1 MAAEPAFSG
10 VLRTQTVVAT
20 DAAGM
25 VSEMKKCRKNA
36 GFTMVELLTV
46 VAILTILMGVA
57 AVSVIKYQR
66 SLKGKEADSA
76 AKEIFI
82 AAQNHLTA
90 ASALGELTTTDA
102 NGNQVFSKG
111 VGTAEEDV
119 QNQYILAGPSDQ
131 EMLKIMLPFGA
142 IDEQVRSGGSYIIHY
157 NLKTAT
163 VLDVFYSD
171 ASDSRFGA
179 TLAAGNYAD
188 LASGYAGDSNRD
200 KRRNATVGDQSK
212 RVIGWYGG
220 AKAGELGSYDN
231 YLKEPTIKVTNGDT
245 LRVEVSA
252 LAAKTGNLKSSA
264 SLSLIVT
271 GVNSKAMKEIKLK
284 GSLEGG
290 GNVFLDS
297 NTESIRKEIKS
308 GATLLGYLVTL
319 DDITVG
325 RGNFYNVMMNTG
337 DSAIPNIGGRNGTF
351 IPGEDLDIRAVAFD
365 NGSLSNIAE
374 SGTVRVNSLFGSN
387 VLEDTTA
394 KVTVS
399 SIRHLENLES
409 AVSSVDWD
417 AIGAVE
423 VTQTS
428 DLDWTTFNKD
438 YWEKYVRTTNTDL
451 YPYGEQKI
459 YKAGVDPGDTAKGKF
474 LSLTLGQNNL
484 NPPKTGK
491 KVQYMGDNHQI
502 RNLTIEGGGLFS
514 ELNLPGSKV
523 ENLDLVNF
531 KVESANNA
539 GALAATATDIL
550 TNVKVYNDLTDDSAL
565 SITGKDSVGGL
576 VGEFSGSAK
585 GCAAAVYVNSTEGS
599 AGGLFGK
606 AKQYTAEISVIQNS
620 YSGGHIKDGRYTKKQ
635 KKANTADEYEE
646 TLEGRI
652 NVQGA
657 TAGGLIGTL
666 SGEESV
672 VGCYSTCSVGGT
684 TAGGFVGKAE
694 GTSTTNENCYCTG
707 LVAVKDGAS
716 YKLFTNP
723 NDETKI
729 GTFVGAKTSSK
740 PLSGRY
746 LEIVNYRSMKE
757 EKGSLVAAKSTDQ
770 MKPIGTGGT
779 DSDSITPFDDTAA
792 NYNTFIGYNP
802 IPSVPYDTTLL
813 TKAEK
818 DTNNA
823 PQFGLRPTTGQTIH
837 YGDWPLYETLVVN
850 T

>member
-1 MAAEPAFSG
+1 
-10 VLRTQTVVAT
+10 
-20 DAAGM
+20 
-25 VSEMKKCRKNA
+25 
-36 GFTMVELLTV
+36 MVELLTV

-102 NGNQVFSKG
+102 NGNQVFISKG
-111 VGTAEEDV
+111 VGTAEEYV

-142 IDEQVRSGGSYIIHY
+142 IDDHVRSGGSYIIHY

-171 ASDSRFGA
+171 ASDSRFGVSLKTDYYKA
-179 TLAAGNYAD
+179 LAKTD
-188 LASGYAGDSNRD
+188 SSGYAGDSNRD

-220 AKAGELGSYDN
+220 ANAGELGSYED

-252 LAAKTGNLKSSA
+252 LAAKTGSLKPSS

-271 GVNSKAMKEIKLK
+271 GVNSGAMKELKLK
-284 GSLEGG
+284 GNG
-290 GNVFLDS
+290 VFFPD
-297 NTESIRKEIKS
+297 TDQIRKEIQNS
-308 GATLLGYLVTL
+308 FSPLTGYLVTL
-319 DDITVG
+319 DDITLAN
-325 RGNFYNVMMNTG
+325 GNFNNVMMNTG
-337 DSAIPNIGGRNGTF
+337 DSANPNIGGLNGIF
-351 IPGEDLDIRAVAFD
+351 IPGENLDIRAVAFD

-417 AIGAVE
+417 AIGSVE

-428 DLDWTTFNKD
+428 DLDWTTFYRD
-438 YWEKYVRTTNTDL
+438 YWEKYVRTSDADL
-451 YPYGEQKI
+451 YPCGEQNATLKI
-459 YKAGVDPGDTAKGKF
+459 CKAGKEPGDTAQGKF
-474 LSLTLGQNNL
+474 LSLTLGQSNL
-484 NPPKTGK
+484 SPPKTGK

-502 RNLTIEGGGLFS
+502 RNLTIDGGGLFT
-514 ELNLPGSKV
+514 ELNISGSKV
-523 ENLDLVNF
+523 EDLDLVNF
-531 KVESANNA
+531 KVNSTGNA
-539 GALAATATDIL
+539 GALAATATYML
-550 TNVKVYNDLTDDSAL
+550 TNVKVYNDLPDDSAL

-606 AKQYTAEISVIQNS
+606 AKQSTSEISVIQNS
-620 YSGGHIKDGRYTKKQ
+620 YSGGHTRDGRYTK
-635 KKANTADEYEE
+635 ANTENEYEE
-646 TLEGRI
+646 VPITEGEGRI

-666 SGEESV
+666 SGDESV

-684 TAGGFVGKAE
+684 NTVGGLVG
-694 GTSTTNENCYCTG
+694 STESDTTISGSYCTG
-707 LVAVKDGAS
+707 LVA
-716 YKLFTNP
+716 LNETPFTK
-723 NDETKI
+723 TSGQKI
-729 GTFVGAKTSSK
+729 GFFVGENSGTLSTAKGNK
-740 PLSGRY
+740 NY
-746 LEIVNYRSMKE
+746 YMEIVNYIDPSKIPE
-757 EKGSLVAAKSTDQ
+757 GSVAITAVGSGSGSGTATALDGSVDSYNSFVDIYPGDSTHERKTVAA
-770 MKPIGTGGT
+770 
-779 DSDSITPFDDTAA
+779 
-792 NYNTFIGYNP
+792 
-802 IPSVPYDTTLL
+802 VPYDSSLL
-813 TKAEK
+813 SQAKKEG
-818 DTNNA
+818 NV
-823 PQFGLRPTTGQTIH
+823 PQYGLKHVRYTYQRKKTDGSVEDVTVDQPH
-837 YGDWPLYETLVVN
+837 YGDWPIYETLVVN
-850 T
+850 N

>member
-1 MAAEPAFSG
+1 
-10 VLRTQTVVAT
+10 
-20 DAAGM
+20 
-25 VSEMKKCRKNA
+25 
-36 GFTMVELLTV
+36 MVELLTV

-90 ASALGELTTTDA
+90 ADAMGELVSVAADNRGT
-102 NGNQVFSKG
+102 QVTGKENEYLVDFSSSNAAAATNAK
-111 VGTAEEDV
+111 
-119 QNQYILAGPSDQ
+119 
-131 EMLKIMLPFGA
+131 EMWERLLPFGA

-200 KRRNATVGDQSK
+200 KRRNATVSDQSK

-220 AKAGELGSYDN
+220 AKAGELGSYED
-231 YLKEPTIKVTNGDT
+231 YLMEPTIKVTNGDT

-271 GVNSKAMKEIKLK
+271 GVNSGAMKEIKLK

-290 GNVFLDS
+290 GTVSFVS
-297 NTESIRKEIKS
+297 NESIRKEIKNEY
-308 GATLLGYLVTL
+308 GQTVGYLVTL
-319 DDITVG
+319 DDITVA
-325 RGNFYNVMMNTG
+325 RGNFYNVMMRTG
-337 DSAIPNIGGRNGTF
+337 DADITNIGGLNGTF
-351 IPGEDLDIRAVAFD
+351 IPGENLDIRAVAFD

-409 AVSSVDWD
+409 AVSSVDWN

-423 VTQTS
+423 VIQTS
-428 DLDWTTFNKD
+428 DLDWTTFYRD
-438 YWEKYVRTTNTDL
+438 FWEKYVRKSDADL
-451 YPYGEQKI
+451 YPCGEQNATLKI
-459 YKAGVDPGDTAKGKF
+459 CKAGVEPGDTAQGKF
-474 LSLTLGQNNL
+474 LSLTLGQSNL
-484 NPPKTGK
+484 SPPKTGK

-502 RNLTIEGGGLFS
+502 RNLTIDGGGLFS
-514 ELNLPGSKV
+514 ELNISGSKV
-523 ENLDLVNF
+523 EDLDLVNF
-531 KVESANNA
+531 KVNSTGNA
-539 GALAATATDIL
+539 GALAATATYML
-550 TNVKVYNDLTDDSAL
+550 TNVKVYNDLPDDSAL

-606 AKQYTAEISVIQNS
+606 AKQSTPEISVIQNS
-620 YSGGHIKDGRYTKKQ
+620 YSGGHIKDGRYTKTQ
-635 KKANTADEYEE
+635 KKANTSDEYEE
-646 TLEGRI
+646 TLITTGEGRI
-652 NVQGA
+652 NVQGV

-666 SGEESV
+666 SGEEDV
-672 VGCYSTCSVGGT
+672 IDCYSTCSVGGA

-694 GTSTTNENCYCTG
+694 GTSTTDENCYCTG
-707 LVAVKDGAS
+707 LVAVKDGES
-716 YKLFTNP
+716 FKLFTNA
-723 NDETKI
+723 DGETKI
-729 GTFVGAKTSSK
+729 GTFAGEKTDSAS
-740 PLSGRY
+740 LNGRY
-746 LEIVNYRSMKE
+746 LELVNYRSMKE
-757 EKGSLVAAKSTDQ
+757 EKGNMVATVAGDQ
-770 MKPIGTGGT
+770 MKPIGGT
-779 DSDSITPFDDTAA
+779 PSTTITPFDDTAA
-792 NYNTFIGYNP
+792 HYNDLTQKDSEKEYPGI
-802 IPSVPYDTTLL
+802 PYDAEVLKKAAKKDSKPQYGFRSAEYTPEDGTRVIL
-813 TKAEK
+813 T
-818 DTNNA
+818 
-823 PQFGLRPTTGQTIH
+823 H

-850 T
+850 TKAAG